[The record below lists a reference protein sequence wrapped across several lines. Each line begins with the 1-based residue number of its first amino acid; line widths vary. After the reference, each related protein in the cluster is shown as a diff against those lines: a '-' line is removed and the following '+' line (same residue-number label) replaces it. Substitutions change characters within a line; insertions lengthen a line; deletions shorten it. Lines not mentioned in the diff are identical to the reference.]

1 MGRSSNPIVALRLL
15 MREHEL
21 KQTDLLD
28 VFGSQRV
35 VVGEARVSA
44 PFPGNL
50 EDQRCYTW

>member
-1 MGRSSNPIVALRLL
+1 MGRSSDPIVALREL

-21 KQTDLLD
+21 KLTDLPD

-35 VVGEARVSA
+35 VVGEAGVSA

-50 EDQRCYTW
+50 EDQKCYTW